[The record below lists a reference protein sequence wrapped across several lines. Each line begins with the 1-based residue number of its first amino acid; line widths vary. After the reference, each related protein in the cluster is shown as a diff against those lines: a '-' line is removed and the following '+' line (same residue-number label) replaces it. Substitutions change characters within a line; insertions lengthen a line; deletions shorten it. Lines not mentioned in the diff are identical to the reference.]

1 MCCKDSEFQ
10 SFRPKI
16 PTLFLRL
23 VHESRRYLRR
33 PPSLPMNNRDLRN
46 RHAFEEKK
54 PSSGN
59 LSSNNES
66 SGRSID
72 RGKNPEGSRRC
83 PEDACVIVGGP
94 RQCKILS
101 THTNDKEK
109 KNKKKRYRST
119 ISQLQLQLT
128 TGVPLQRVKQKRYP
142 AEQCSLEAFLSLYL
156 VFFANCVSAFL
167 PHFRFL
173 SNYRLPQAT
182 YVAKR
187 RRNVAKGE
195 ISLL

>member
-1 MCCKDSEFQ
+1 MS
-10 SFRPKI
+10 
-16 PTLFLRL
+16 
-23 VHESRRYLRR
+23 
-33 PPSLPMNNRDLRN
+33 NRDLRN

-54 PSSGN
+54 PSSGS
-59 LSSNNES
+59 LSPNDES
-66 SGRSID
+66 SGRSIN
-72 RGKNPEGSRRC
+72 RGKKIPKEV
-83 PEDACVIVGGP
+83 EDAQ
-94 RQCKILS
+94 RMLASLS
-101 THTNDKEK
+101 VVPDNARSFPHIQTTK
-109 KNKKKRYRST
+109 KKKRTKKRYRST